1 MGNGEEIVGRGSSDP
16 LCSCGNPQGVLGGSA
31 FFIDVDP
38 PPVSEPGCPLVC
50 LSVERIV
57 PDDGGCPVP
66 TFSIFYVFTSPWV
79 MVQESLFC
87 SDML

>member
-1 MGNGEEIVGRGSSDP
+1 MWGGGLLTLCVLVETHRGS
-16 LCSCGNPQGVLGGSA
+16 LGGSA

-38 PPVSEPGCPLVC
+38 PPVSEPGCPLIC
-50 LSVERIV
+50 LSVEGIV